1 MFSKKCKR
9 SLFVFFQGHP
19 EYDPQSLWREYR
31 RDIARFLAGER
42 NDYPRPPQNYLT
54 ADDMRACQSFEAR
67 ATASRHPDLIPAI
80 PATAEASLSSCWRPS
95 AVLIYRN
102 WLQQVANLQKT
113 RVSAR
118 AMADS
123 R

>member
-19 EYDPQSLWREYR
+19 EYDPQSLCREYR
-31 RDIARFLAGER
+31 RDIARFLTGER
-42 NDYPRPPQNYLT
+42 DDYPRPPQNYLN
-54 ADDMRACQSFEAR
+54 DDVMRQCQSFEAR
-67 ATASRHPDLIPAI
+67 ATALRHAGLIPAI
-80 PATAEASLSSCWRPS
+80 PEMAEASLSSCWRPS

-102 WLQQVANLQKT
+102 WLQQIANLQRT